1 MVEVLNSLHAR
12 PPTPPRTISHSLTP
26 NGERDRVQGQQALLE
41 TPGDSAAS
49 ANGST
54 LRSSSRHSKR
64 VNFSPWT
71 NYIKPPA
78 LDSSTS
84 KSAAELKALRP
95 SNELKPSKSILKITN
110 ANVPVDPSNTT
121 PQTAESLA
129 MLVESVTQQL
139 AGESPSSRLD
149 AYMHLLGALK
159 AYEGVPGEQELA
171 GKLGLITQFIQRD
184 ICRDLTDASPL
195 DINLTIHALKLCIT
209 LIWSQSLTAQ
219 LSDDFKTFIVD
230 HSITCL
236 QDAKMPR
243 SVLNHYMLVLSTQ
256 NFHSKVMTN
265 ARLYRVLFVLRD
277 VSERIKGTAIISQ
290 RLSIY
295 QRLLNQSKSAMAS
308 HSGLWIEH
316 LVSGLLHIIKDIR
329 SKAIS
334 LGLQTS
340 MSLGPNS
347 TISSTLCDVFDR
359 PLEKGT
365 KLISEICE
373 RMSRMM
379 SALDSGIHV
388 PQIWSIII
396 LLLRSKKFPI
406 DQWGHFKEWVLVLQ
420 KCFNC
425 GESAIKAQAIL
436 AWNRFVYVVSPDE
449 STSLSLIRMLSKP
462 ILSQFERRKHD
473 KLGSQASQLALSSYY
488 NLLYYAFRPSVS
500 FHHLDIVWEEY
511 IVQPMNNIFSTNPRL
526 SDRMCQVLFSLL
538 WSPQAKVWSEDK
550 VNQVPKLD
558 PEELPSLDSKW
569 VRSRV
574 SSILKVFESLFKVAI
589 WKDGSMGI
597 SNVGAAW
604 INLSKALS
612 NASSKEVKTSAET
625 MQAVAGILGLLQ
637 RLWQAGPRSLNAG
650 DGRSTDAFFGRFR
663 SLSTAVILSV
673 GTIPFTEKLLL
684 KTPQETYQT
693 AGTPMHRRPRNDTS
707 IDTPILHLL
716 RLIASLPP
724 DLEPNSSYIR
734 LIEST
739 LEASLDGR
747 VSRGARLDLLRQ
759 CTALYPS
766 ESDSQTAIPYSARFV
781 WEAIAKLTEACLT
794 SFPDGSTRGRDGSV
808 SHDRDNVIEIL
819 ISGLQFPDNIS
830 AWGHLLDT
838 FVRVVTT
845 ELGEDAVS
853 TIVIDPLA
861 EKMQSLQIG
870 WVCSASGRLLDHVS
884 SLSCQSSDAFP
895 TVSSEIGN
903 SPAMRNAERR
913 VPNPHK
919 LIQLVDKV
927 LRECY
932 ATTEQENIAHITRLT
947 ESVVSFL
954 ESGVLVFRLAAL
966 EALQEPLALWT
977 KDEQERFNS
986 GRPEAST
993 LAAAYRALCATIPN
1007 ILQACMTHDTYTLR
1021 KFSTII
1027 SAGLDSSH
1035 RSTKNRFI
1043 EFWNATFG
1051 LQESLEYP
1059 DSILSALRKLEPY
1072 INLQL
1077 PSLSPAAKYE
1087 ATPDL
1092 AGSKHD
1098 VAAAEHLPR
1107 MDGINVDH
1115 SLENSLKNDRRTY
1128 FSSSPILIA
1137 DDPPE
1142 SLEDAGNLT
1151 LSQWEGR
1158 DEPRAQFI
1166 PVDSSPSQRTEHQ
1179 KQPVTDD
1186 QRDIVQN
1193 DEPHDPDLP
1202 QSSRHP
1208 RVDEVSKFD
1217 LDTPTHLR
1225 HLSDAEVA
1233 ARVQLTP
1240 TLPAVAESDDIFP
1253 GSSPTPGSK
1262 SQSRFDMVNHR
1273 SPPLQDLDTYTALDP
1288 PSSPPEME
1296 SSRNSPKGLGL
1307 SSEVI
1312 HYDTSVAVPVPED
1325 VDQATSAPREPDNTA
1340 DVSQQPPGVS
1350 DAAQDATQ
1358 DATQDNTQSAELSN
1372 EMTLAHDGNSSYAT
1386 PTRASKRKSRS
1397 RRNRSKSSTPK
1408 NRSVDRQ
1415 ESTARN
1421 ESSMSAPAEFI
1432 PDSFSDD
1439 LEFQVASQLEQD
1451 LELAVDLDDV
1461 AKEQSENMPDTFPVT
1476 RKRKRE
1482 MNETATPSDRSKRR
1496 SSVSSSVVTRA
1507 SAKVEST
1514 TPQSSK
1520 KRKFS
1525 TRSQT
1530 HDTPSKEKRLSPKKR
1545 KGESRDTKAATSSG
1559 EGGVHEHDSVQS
1571 SPVRPSTA
1579 EKSSKKNRRS
1589 RRLSGITA
1597 SPLLAGAETPKK
1609 KSSRS
1614 SRHAEEVLDDQKSP
1628 GAVEQSQPGSS
1639 HEIVHI
1645 PEEKE
1650 AVAIQNCSERE
1661 LLVQDEQI
1669 KDPRTDDLEIIE
1681 ERTVD
1686 NEENKGRQPR
1696 AQIEEVETGTTH
1708 PGSPMVVDA
1717 QYVSCEAQTDTLP
1730 DQDNTSADGILSSL
1744 RRILGSIKSTTFS
1757 REALREMDDVMF
1769 DMRVETHE
1777 AARRHGRDGKE

>member
-1 MVEVLNSLHAR
+1 MVEVLNGLHAR
-12 PPTPPRTISHSLTP
+12 PPTPPRTVSHSLTP
-26 NGERDRVQGQQALLE
+26 HGERDRVQGQQALLE
-41 TPGDSAAS
+41 TPGDSPAS

-71 NYIKPPA
+71 NYIRPPA
-78 LDSSTS
+78 FDSSTTS

-95 SNELKPSKSILKITN
+95 SNELKPSKSILKITS
-110 ANVPVDPSNTT
+110 ANVPVEPSNTT

-139 AGESPSSRLD
+139 AGESPTSRLD

-184 ICRDLTDASPL
+184 ICRDLTEAGPL
-195 DINLTIHALKLCIT
+195 DINLTIHALKLSIT

-236 QDAKMPR
+236 QDAKMPK

-256 NFHSKVMTN
+256 NFHSKVMNN
-265 ARLYRVLFVLRD
+265 ARLCRVLFVLRD

-295 QRLLNQSKSAMAS
+295 QRLLNQSKSVMAS
-308 HSGLWIEH
+308 NSGLWIEH
-316 LVSGLLHIIKDIR
+316 LISGLLHHIKDIR

-347 TISSTLCDVFDR
+347 TISSTLCDIFAR
-359 PLEKGT
+359 PLEKGI

-379 SALDSGIHV
+379 APLDSGIHV

-406 DQWGHFKEWVLVLQ
+406 DHWEHFKEWVLVLQ

-436 AWNRFVYVVSPDE
+436 AWNRFVYVISPDE

-500 FHHLDIVWEEY
+500 FNHLDIVWEEY
-511 IVQPMNNIFSTNPRL
+511 IVQPLNNIFSTNPRL
-526 SDRMCQVLFSLL
+526 CDKLCEVLFSLL

-550 VNQVPKLD
+550 VNQVARLD

-574 SSILKVFESLFKVAI
+574 SSVLKVFESLFKVAI
-589 WKDGSMGI
+589 WKDGSAGI
-597 SNVGAAW
+597 SNVEAAW

-625 MQAVAGILGLLQ
+625 MQAVAGILGLFQ
-637 RLWQAGPRSLNAG
+637 RLWQAGPHSLNPG
-650 DGRSTDAFFGRFR
+650 DSCSADAFFGRFR
-663 SLSTAVILSV
+663 SLSTTIILSI

-716 RLIASLPP
+716 RLIASLPTG
-724 DLEPNSSYIR
+724 LEPSSSYIR

-747 VSRGARLDLLRQ
+747 ISRGARLDLLRQ
-759 CTALYPS
+759 CAALYPS
-766 ESDSQTAIPYSARFV
+766 ASDSQIAIPHTARFV

-794 SFPDGSTRGRDGSV
+794 ALPDGSTRGRDGSV
-808 SHDRDNVIEIL
+808 SHDHDNVIEIL
-819 ISGLQFPDNIS
+819 ISGLQFPESIP

-845 ELGEDAVS
+845 ELGEHAICTS
-853 TIVIDPLA
+853 IIDTLA
-861 EKMQSLQIG
+861 EKMQLLQVG
-870 WVCSASGRLLDHVS
+870 WVYSAS
-884 SLSCQSSDAFP
+884 
-895 TVSSEIGN
+895 VSSEIRD
-903 SPAMRNAERR
+903 SPAMQSSERP
-913 VPNPHK
+913 VLHSYK
-919 LIQLVDKV
+919 LVELVDKL
-927 LRECY
+927 LRESY
-932 ATTEQENIAHITRLT
+932 ATAEREDVAHITRLT
-947 ESVVSFL
+947 ESLVSFL
-954 ESGVLVFRLAAL
+954 ESGVLIVRSAAL
-966 EALQEPLALWT
+966 EALQEPLELWI
-977 KDEQERFNS
+977 KDEKERLS
-986 GRPEAST
+986 SDRLEASS
-993 LAAAYRALCATIPN
+993 LAASYRALCSAVPN
-1007 ILQACMTHDTYTLR
+1007 ILQTCMTHDTYTLR

-1027 SAGLDSSH
+1027 SSGLDSSH
-1035 RSTKNRFI
+1035 KSTKNRFI
-1043 EFWNATFG
+1043 GLWNATFG
-1051 LQESLEYP
+1051 LQKSLEYP
-1059 DSILSALRKLEPY
+1059 DNVLSALRKLEPY

-1077 PSLSPAAKYE
+1077 PSLSPAVKYE
-1087 ATPDL
+1087 AAPQLD
-1092 AGSKHD
+1092 ASKD
-1098 VAAAEHLPR
+1098 EVAATENPPK
-1107 MDGINVDH
+1107 MDGISGNQSLDNL
-1115 SLENSLKNDRRTY
+1115 LENERRTY

-1142 SLEDAGNLT
+1142 SLNDIGSLT
-1151 LSQWEGR
+1151 PKQWGER
-1158 DEPRAQFI
+1158 DESRAQFI
-1166 PVDSSPSQRTEHQ
+1166 PVDSSPAQRTKPQ
-1179 KQPVTDD
+1179 KQSVTDD
-1186 QRDIVQN
+1186 PRDIVQ
-1193 DEPHDPDLP
+1193 DQPHDPDLP
-1202 QSSRHP
+1202 KSSRHP
-1208 RVDEVSKFD
+1208 RMDEISKFG

-1225 HLSDAEVA
+1225 HLSDAELA

-1262 SQSRFDMVNHR
+1262 GQSRFDIINHR
-1273 SPPLQDLDTYTALDP
+1273 SPALQDLDLDTASDP
-1288 PSSPPEME
+1288 PSSPPEMG
-1296 SSRNSPKGLGL
+1296 SSRESPKGLGL

-1312 HYDTSVAVPVPED
+1312 RYNTSVSIPGELFKD
-1325 VDQATSAPREPDNTA
+1325 GEQATMTSGEPDNA
-1340 DVSQQPPGVS
+1340 AELSEQQPLSVS
-1350 DAAQDATQ
+1350 NAMQDS
-1358 DATQDNTQSAELSN
+1358 TQSAKVSN
-1372 EMTLAHDGNSSYAT
+1372 EKTVAHEGDSSSAT
-1386 PTRASKRKSRS
+1386 PTRVSKNKSRS
-1397 RRNRSKSSTPK
+1397 KRNRSKSGTPK
-1408 NRSVDRQ
+1408 GRSVGHQ
-1415 ESTARN
+1415 ESTPRN
-1421 ESSMSAPAEFI
+1421 KSSMSAPAEFI
-1432 PDSFSDD
+1432 ADSFSDD

-1461 AKEQSENMPDTFPVT
+1461 AKEQLAEDMPDTYPVT

-1482 MNETATPSDRSKRR
+1482 MDESATPSDRSKRR
-1496 SSVSSSVVTRA
+1496 SSITSSMVTRA

-1514 TPQSSK
+1514 TPQSFK
-1520 KRKFS
+1520 KRKS
-1525 TRSQT
+1525 TTRSQT
-1530 HDTPSKEKRLSPKKR
+1530 QDTPSKEKRSSSKKR

-1559 EGGVHEHDSVQS
+1559 ETGESERDSAVRS
-1571 SPVRPSTA
+1571 SPVPPNSA
-1579 EKSSKKNRRS
+1579 EKSSKKKRRS

-1597 SPLLAGAETPKK
+1597 SPLLQQTETPKK
-1609 KSSRS
+1609 KSSRN
-1614 SRHAEEVLDDQKSP
+1614 SRPIAEEVLDDQKSP
-1628 GAVEQSQPGSS
+1628 SAVEQSQPGSS
-1639 HEIVHI
+1639 HEIAHI

-1650 AVAIQNCSERE
+1650 AVTIQSRSEQE
-1661 LLVQDEQI
+1661 VLVQDEQTMG
-1669 KDPRTDDLEIIE
+1669 PRTDGLEIIG

-1686 NEENKGRQPR
+1686 GDENKGHE
-1696 AQIEEVETGTTH
+1696 QIEEVETSTTR
-1708 PGSPMVVDA
+1708 PGSPIAVDA

-1730 DQDNTSADGILSSL
+1730 DQDDTSADGILESL
-1744 RRILGSIKSTTFS
+1744 RRILGNIKSATFS
-1757 REALREMDDVMF
+1757 RETLREMDDVMF
-1769 DMRVETHE
+1769 DIRVETHE
-1777 AARRHGRDGKE
+1777 AARRHGMEGKE